1 MRVVFFGDSLTEG
14 RPGAAYL
21 RLLEA
26 DARADPRLAAVELVN
41 AGVGGDTVF
50 DLLARVDRDVVA
62 RSPGAV
68 VVFVGMNEMQTMR
81 LWRSL
86 PTPSTLRALYYFR
99 RRKGLRHPITPARYE
114 EGLRR
119 LVDVLAERTSARLAL
134 CTPPTRREDRDRRDR
149 ALLDA
154 YAGIVRGV
162 AAERGCDLIDVRAA
176 FVRALSLPERRG
188 PRRGAALTVDGVHL
202 NERGARLVADEM
214 LAWLLRVV

>member
-14 RPGAAYL
+14 RPGAAYV

-26 DARADPRLAAVELVN
+26 DARLGAVELVN

-62 RSPGAV
+62 RSPDAV
-68 VVFVGMNEMQTMR
+68 VVFVGINEMQTTR
-81 LWRSL
+81 LWRAL
-86 PTPSTLRALYYFR
+86 PTPGTLRTLYYFR

-119 LVDVLAERTSARLAL
+119 LVDVLGSRTAARIAL
-134 CTPPTRREDRDRRDR
+134 CTPTTRREDRDRRDR
-149 ALLDA
+149 LLLDE
-154 YAGIVRGV
+154 YADVVRRV

-176 FVRALSLPERRG
+176 FVRALAVGESEGHGQRHG
-188 PRRGAALTVDGVHL
+188 EALTIDGLHFT
-202 NERGARLVADEM
+202 ERGARLVADEM
-214 LAWLLRVV
+214 RAWLLRVV